1 MEMKKMREKIYTKK
15 MKNKI
20 CIVKYI
26 NMETCIQKY
35 IYKTKMEFLKVM
47 YMMKYIYEKIY
58 ILNIYN
64 KIKIKR
70 GEKI

>member
-1 MEMKKMREKIYTKK
+1 MREKIYTKK

-20 CIVKYI
+20 CIIKYK

-35 IYKTKMEFLKVM
+35 IYKTKMKFLKVM

-64 KIKIKR
+64 KQNIKR